1 MLVVSR
7 LLKRIKGR
15 KLNLVSLFCVR
26 LFSIRAGYSRL
37 GCHYRMVVAGKVFK
51 LVEGLPPEEI
61 AARLEG
67 FRNEET
73 FEEGDYKFTLIT
85 EIVNLLTKPREK
97 TVMGVYSHDY
107 VIRVSHRGK
116 VVPLPRT
123 IEALF
128 SFTHHGEQVL
138 LTVVEKKRT
147 ANFIAN
153 KLSEILFEKIGGIV
167 EARIPPETLRD
178 FHLKNP
184 EDTKITFF
192 DNVDIPNVDK
202 LSLYGPDLVN
212 TSLFEDY
219 CKRGDLWYIVA
230 RSREYGY
237 VVGITRDASITI
249 FNLTDKT
256 KYIEYIIKEIHP
268 LIPE

>member
-1 MLVVSR
+1 
-7 LLKRIKGR
+7 
-15 KLNLVSLFCVR
+15 
-26 LFSIRAGYSRL
+26 
-37 GCHYRMVVAGKVFK
+37 MVVAGKVFR
-51 LVEGLPPEEI
+51 LVEALPLEEI

-67 FRNEET
+67 FKSEEP
-73 FEEGDYKFTLIT
+73 FEEGNYKFTLVT
-85 EIVNLLTKPREK
+85 EIVNLLAKPKEK
-97 TVMGVYSHDY
+97 SVTGVYSHDY
-107 VIRVSHRGK
+107 VIRVFHRGK
-116 VVPLPRT
+116 IVPLPRT
-123 IEALF
+123 IEAVF
-128 SFTHHGEQVL
+128 CFTLRDDRVF

-147 ANFIAN
+147 ANFVAN
-153 KLSEILFEKIGGIV
+153 KLSEILFEKVGGII

-237 VVGITRDASITI
+237 VVGITRDASVTI

-256 KYIEYIIKEIHP
+256 KYLEYVTKEVYP
-268 LIPE
+268 LILG